1 MIPGMSFL
9 GGPAFRLA
17 LAATMLLSGCEQA
30 ARLTEQATRSTG
42 LTGTVPASAP
52 QLVGPERLRVS
63 IPSTEAQATLGPVAR
78 RGDVTVWQT
87 LDGIT
92 LSFRG
97 GSLIATRGLGDDLM
111 SADVAGRL
119 EMLRRARTAEESGY
133 YPHIRSYLDG
143 ENRTV
148 FRGYQCRQVA
158 RTQTGA
164 GRDGTLRRIEEL
176 CVSPTDRF
184 TNLYWLTAEG
194 AMVRSRQW
202 ISPTIQ
208 YMETSRVPR

>member
-1 MIPGMSFL
+1 MIPGMSSL
-9 GGPAFRLA
+9 VGPACRLA
-17 LAATMLLSGCEQA
+17 MAAMMLLSGCEQA
-30 ARLTEQATRSTG
+30 ARLTEQATRLTG
-42 LTGTVPASAP
+42 LTGTVPASEP

-63 IPSTEAQATLGPVAR
+63 IPSTGAQATLGPVAR

-119 EMLRRARTAEESGY
+119 EMLRRARTADESGY

-143 ENRTV
+143 EDRTV
-148 FRGYQCRQVA
+148 FRGYQCRQVS
-158 RTQTGA
+158 RTGD
-164 GRDGTLRRIEEL
+164 GRDGALRRIEEL

-184 TNLYWLTAEG
+184 TNLYWLAPGG
-194 AMVRSRQW
+194 AVVRSRQW

>member
-1 MIPGMSFL
+1 MTRCGSFL
-9 GGPAFRLA
+9 FRPACGLA
-17 LAATMLLSGCEQA
+17 LVIMLLLGGCE
-30 ARLTEQATRSTG
+30 RVTRSLG
-42 LTGTVPASAP
+42 VTGTVPAPEP
-52 QLVGPERLRVS
+52 QLVGPELLRVS
-63 IPSTEAQATLGPVAR
+63 IPAIGAQATLGPVAR

-119 EMLRRARTAEESGY
+119 EMLRGAGEPGGAGY

-143 ENRTV
+143 EDRTV
-148 FRGYQCRQVA
+148 FRSYQCRRVA
-158 RTQTGA
+158 QTETGA
-164 GRDGTLRRIEEL
+164 ERDGTPRRIEEL
-176 CVSPTDRF
+176 CVSPADRF
-184 TNLYWLTAEG
+184 TNVYWQGSGGE
-194 AMVRSRQW
+194 VIRSRQW

-208 YMETSRVPR
+208 YMETARVPR